1 MTWFIPSPL
10 KVGRILRGKDRFPST
25 IFQGPNVRLVMYI
38 VDSPLFCF
46 YLYQGG
52 STSPTKELSGLSLQT
67 NIFTD
72 FKVQKGRKC
81 WRTTTLGVFKTQ
93 HVFKLGGKVAKKHK
107 TAWKINQGPKTGIH
121 WWHQEVRRPYPA
133 SCLRFYP
140 YKCRTKKKTDL
151 FKWAPSFSKQQLPPS
166 NLQHQTLQTG
176 IVSKEFH
183 TSKSITPPR
192 SMNQWF
198 VQLLGPFPKK
208 PKTFTTILLG
218 SGWFQPIWKILVK
231 LDHVTK

>member
-1 MTWFIPSPL
+1 MCS
-10 KVGRILRGKDRFPST
+10 
-25 IFQGPNVRLVMYI
+25 RLNM
-38 VDSPLFCF
+38 F
-46 YLYQGG
+46 
-52 STSPTKELSGLSLQT
+52 LSWGARLQ
-67 NIFTD
+67 
-72 FKVQKGRKC
+72 
-81 WRTTTLGVFKTQ
+81 
-93 HVFKLGGKVAKKHK
+93 KKHK
-107 TAWKINQGPKTGIH
+107 TALNKSRSPKLVSNDDINKLVLGHT
-121 WWHQEVRRPYPA
+121 WHHA
-133 SCLRFYP
+133 LRFYP
-140 YKCRTKKKTDL
+140 YKCRKKKQICL
-151 FKWAPSFSKQQLPPS
+151 NGLQGFSKQQLPPS

-183 TSKSITPPR
+183 TSKSIAPPR